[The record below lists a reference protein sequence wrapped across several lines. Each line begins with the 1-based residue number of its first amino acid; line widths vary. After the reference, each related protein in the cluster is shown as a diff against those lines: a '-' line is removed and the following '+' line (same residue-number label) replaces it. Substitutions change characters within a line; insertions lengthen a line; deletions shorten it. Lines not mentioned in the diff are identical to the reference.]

1 MAMQVS
7 AAFHLARLLVWRAVT
22 QHRLRAALS
31 ALAVALGVATF
42 IAGDVV
48 SEAIVRAVTQAEDV
62 RAIAEG
68 LFGQIDPVLKGIGAA
83 VSAAAGFIIF
93 NAFGMSLTQRR
104 QQLGLLRTL
113 GITRGQV
120 LGVVLAE
127 AALIGGAGV
136 ALGLAAGPALG
147 RGLIVILKSLDS
159 PVLGAFI
166 EEPPG
171 GETLALAAGL
181 GLAVTLLAAL
191 LPARAALRVTPL
203 TALAA
208 ELPGTIERG
217 WGRPA
222 AAGTALALGLGAWII
237 VAPPADWVRPPA
249 DIAVAL
255 AVGLGW
261 LAALALLL
269 PAAVGAAGAALRR
282 GLRGRRGAVAPLVAD
297 NFQRSRMRVVLNTA
311 TLAIGLALI
320 VLTAGF
326 FRFYFNEIFGPTFRA
341 AQAAGGWTLMTFPA
355 EEGVAAYASLET
367 LRLPAGALEAARA
380 AVGDRALVSATD
392 FVIVPELSYF
402 YDAYFSMMLDPVILP
417 ASGFYFEFT
426 EGDWGSALPQLEAG
440 CAVLIAPAVA
450 RKNNVSLGE
459 QMTLTGR
466 DGPVLCTVAGIGQP
480 FVGASLI
487 SSAAR
492 EQFIVGEAFALFV
505 SPRTGRDPGDLE
517 RDLERLAAEQ
527 GLYLLSVGRLTSL
540 QEQAFD
546 QIPALFSGLLLL
558 AVLTAA
564 LGVINTTVLS
574 VTERRREF
582 WQLRALGATR
592 GQISAIVVGEAALV
606 GLTGAALGLLAGAGI
621 VVVLAT
627 VYGGNAM
634 GVGGYEPWAAALRSL
649 PAALQTGAVGLLA
662 APVVCAGAAWLASR
676 AAAAGVGSAAR
687 L

>member
-1 MAMQVS
+1 
-7 AAFHLARLLVWRAVT
+7 
-22 QHRLRAALS
+22 
-31 ALAVALGVATF
+31 
-42 IAGDVV
+42 
-48 SEAIVRAVTQAEDV
+48 
-62 RAIAEG
+62 
-68 LFGQIDPVLKGIGAA
+68 
-83 VSAAAGFIIF
+83 
-93 NAFGMSLTQRR
+93 
-104 QQLGLLRTL
+104 
-113 GITRGQV
+113 
-120 LGVVLAE
+120 
-127 AALIGGAGV
+127 
-136 ALGLAAGPALG
+136 
-147 RGLIVILKSLDS
+147 
-159 PVLGAFI
+159 
-166 EEPPG
+166 
-171 GETLALAAGL
+171 
-181 GLAVTLLAAL
+181 
-191 LPARAALRVTPL
+191 
-203 TALAA
+203 
-208 ELPGTIERG
+208 
-217 WGRPA
+217 
-222 AAGTALALGLGAWII
+222 
-237 VAPPADWVRPPA
+237 
-249 DIAVAL
+249 
-255 AVGLGW
+255 
-261 LAALALLL
+261 LLL
-269 PAAVGAAGAALRR
+269 PAAVGAAGAGLRR
-282 GLRGRRGAVAPLVAD
+282 ALRGRRGAVAPLVAD
-297 NFQRSRMRVVLNTA
+297 NFQRSRMRVVLNTT

-326 FRFYFNEIFGPTFRA
+326 FRFYFYEVFSPSFRA
-341 AQAAGGWTLMTFPA
+341 AQAAGGWTLMTFPV

-402 YDAYFSMMLDPVILP
+402 YDAYFSMMLDPVMLQ
-417 ASGFYFEFT
+417 ASGFYFEFS
-426 EGDWGSALPQLEAG
+426 EGDWASALPQLEAG

-466 DGPVLCTVAGIGQP
+466 AGPVPCAVAGIGQP

-492 EQFIVGEAFALFV
+492 EKFLVGESFALFI
-505 SPRTGRDPGDLE
+505 SPRPGHDPGDLE
-517 RDLERLAAEQ
+517 RVLERLAAEQ

-592 GQISAIVVGEAALV
+592 GQITAILVGEAALV

-634 GVGGYEPWAAALRSL
+634 GVGSYEPWAAALRSL
-649 PAALQTGAVGLLA
+649 RAALQTGAVGLLA
-662 APVVCAGAAWLASR
+662 APVVCAAAAWLASR
-676 AAAAGVGSAAR
+676 ATAAGTGSAA
-687 L
+687 LL